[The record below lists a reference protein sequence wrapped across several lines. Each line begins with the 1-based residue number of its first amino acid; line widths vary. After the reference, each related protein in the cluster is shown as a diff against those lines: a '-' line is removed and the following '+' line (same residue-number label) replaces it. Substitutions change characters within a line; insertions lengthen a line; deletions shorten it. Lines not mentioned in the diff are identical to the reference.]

1 MQEERR
7 LVSTEAP
14 PEVSPAADDL
24 VPRAGPRPVRS
35 RSRAPVV
42 AVVAGLVALVGAVL
56 LPIAPVSMSVPEVRW
71 PADPRDPAPTML
83 MLTAYEPVDIEARFS
98 CRAAR
103 AAAAT
108 PDRVVLSTMGPTS
121 PDAGAE
127 ALTVRARDGG
137 VTVRSGGENLF
148 TGPLPPGDCRVV
160 VGGDAAAMHV
170 VVDGVT
176 VSTTPSRMPEPD
188 PDVLPESEPDLA
200 PIAALPEVDA
210 LRTSLPAL
218 PDATP
223 DDLSVRMTVDD
234 VFNHSPAPLKW
245 ALIGTILAALAV
257 GAVAMTVTALGRTR
271 ADRRPAETGALA
283 RWLSRAWGRVRRLRP
298 RVVDALV
305 AATLLA
311 WLFLAPLTDDDGY
324 YSAMAANVPFSGYV
338 PNYYQL
344 DNQGFTPFSWPY
356 YALSWWQET
365 FGVAPTVLRIPALVL
380 GLGTWFL
387 VRSFVART
395 RLLGEGTRQGRWA
408 HAAAQLA
415 AGAAFLAW
423 WLPYNMGVRP
433 EPVVA
438 FFAVATLVAVV
449 EGIERRRPALVGL
462 AVGIGSAGLMA
473 APTGFV
479 ALAPLVAAA
488 PVVWRWFRQGPGG
501 WWAVAGRWVLVLAPA
516 AVGSLLGFGD
526 GAYRDFVRS
535 QEIFAP
541 IQRAATWY
549 QEITRYGALLTTDS
563 HFGSYARRA
572 AVLLCLLMLVWFL
585 VLVVAARARDL
596 VVPFRLPFAGWTA
609 ILAFVL
615 LLPTP
620 SVPTHHFGA
629 LAGLGAVFL
638 ALVLVDGPPLLAR
651 LDRERPVPQAALAAA
666 ALSAVLVFAL
676 AGHGRDMWPYDWGLG
691 MPAYGDFP
699 SVRGIEFDQPLWWAL
714 ALAVVAVAVAAA
726 AGRRAPGWRRLAL
739 GVATPVMAVVFLLT
753 FTAWMVGDFARA
765 AVLTS
770 STWSPQVDAWTDPGA
785 TRSGVAH
792 QIDVLDP
799 VGARALPP
807 ATPPGSDPGT
817 PAAAGTE
824 PFVPGA
830 YLPTSPPP
838 AGLPPDV
845 PVFGSFLV
853 PASGANA
860 DSRRGTFATD
870 WYRLPP
876 ASPDAG
882 LAVSVSG
889 RLGDGVSLRAEYGR
903 ADAAGFAPVGS
914 RPIGDPDSSVEWR
927 TVPLV
932 DEAAPPPG
940 AEVVRLVAVDD
951 STTTGG
957 WLAFTGPTVRRWIP
971 LPEFLPADRAVG
983 VAWQMKSLFP
993 GVRQPRQQSGITEPA
1008 SGAIAYGE
1016 TPRDALADWTF
1027 EPERGGLLGHT
1038 HREAD
1043 VTRLTTRFRDAGD
1056 EVDDLWVLAYRQP
1069 YPSDGYALLPRRE
1082 TVSGLP

>member
-1 MQEERR
+1 M
-7 LVSTEAP
+7 STEAP
-14 PEVSPAADDL
+14 PEVYAEADD
-24 VPRAGPRPVRS
+24 VAARPGPRPARPWS
-35 RSRAPVV
+35 SVV

-83 MLTAYEPVDIEARFS
+83 MLTAYEPIDIEARFS

-108 PDRVVLSTMGPTS
+108 PDGVVLSTMGPTS
-121 PDAGAE
+121 PDADAE

-137 VTVRSGGENLF
+137 VTVRSGGEDLYA
-148 TGPLPPGDCRVV
+148 GPLPAGDCRVV

-223 DDLSVRMTVDD
+223 DDLSVRMTVDN
-234 VFNHSPAPLKW
+234 VFDHSPAPLKW

-257 GAVAMTVTALGRTR
+257 GAVAMTVTAVRRPRT
-271 ADRRPAETGALA
+271 DRRPAETGALA
-283 RWLSRAWGRVRRLRP
+283 RWIALVGGRMRRLRP

-305 AATLLA
+305 PATLLA

-365 FGVAPTVLRIPALVL
+365 FGMAPTVLRIPALVL

-408 HAAAQLA
+408 HAAARLA
-415 AGAAFLAW
+415 AAAAFLAW
-423 WLPYNMGVRP
+423 WLPYDMGVRP

-438 FFAVATLVAVV
+438 FFALATLVAVV

-488 PVVWRWFRQGPGG
+488 PVVWRWFRRGPGG
-501 WWAVAGRWVLVLAPA
+501 WWAVAGRWVVVLAPA

-541 IQRAATWY
+541 IQRAGTWY
-549 QEITRYGALLTTDS
+549 QEITRYEALLTTES

-572 AVLLCLLMLVWFL
+572 AVLVCLLMLVWFL

-620 SVPTHHFGA
+620 SAPTHHFGA

-651 LDRERPVPQAALAAA
+651 LDRERPVPQATLAAA

-676 AGHGRDMWPYDWGLG
+676 AWHGRDMWPYDRGLG

-714 ALAVVAVAVAAA
+714 ALAGVAVAVAAA
-726 AGRRAPGWRRLAL
+726 AARWAPGWRRLAL
-739 GVATPVMAVVFLLT
+739 GVATPVLAVVFLLT
-753 FTAWMVGDFARA
+753 FTVWMVGDFARA

-770 STWSPQVDAWTDPGA
+770 STWSPQVDAWNDPGA
-785 TRSGVAH
+785 TRSGMAH

-799 VGARALPP
+799 GSAQALPP
-807 ATPPGSDPGT
+807 ATPPAT
-817 PAAAGTE
+817 AAGTE
-824 PFVPGA
+824 AFVAGA

-838 AGLPPDV
+838 PGLEPDV

-853 PASGANA
+853 PAPGANA
-860 DSRRGTFATD
+860 DSRRGTFITD

-876 ASPDAG
+876 SSPDAG

-903 ADAAGFAPVGS
+903 ADPSGFVPVGE
-914 RPIGDPDSSVEWR
+914 RLIGDPDSSVEWR

-957 WLAFTGPTVRRWIP
+957 WLAFTGPTVRRWVP

-993 GVRQPRQQSGITEPA
+993 GVRQPRQQAGITEPA
-1008 SGAIAYGE
+1008 AAAIAYGE
-1016 TPRDALADWTF
+1016 TPRNALADWTF

-1056 EVDDLWVLAYRQP
+1056 EVDDLWVLEYRQP
-1069 YPSDGYALLPRRE
+1069 YPSDGFELIRRRE

>member
-1 MQEERR
+1 MPISGTIQEERR
-7 LVSTEAP
+7 LLSTEAP
-14 PEVSPAADDL
+14 PEVSAAADDD
-24 VPRAGPRPVRS
+24 VATRPGLRPARS
-35 RSRAPVV
+35 WSGAPVV

-56 LPIAPVSMSVPEVRW
+56 LPIAPVTMSVPEVRW
-71 PADPRDPAPTML
+71 PADPRNPAPTML

-108 PDRVVLSTMGPTS
+108 PDGVVLSTMGPTS

-137 VTVRSGGENLF
+137 VTVRSGGEDLF
-148 TGPLPPGDCRVV
+148 AGPLPAGDCRVV
-160 VGGDAAAMHV
+160 VGGDDAAMHV
-170 VVDGVT
+170 VVDDVT

-218 PDATP
+218 PGATP

-234 VFNHSPAPLKW
+234 VFDHSPAPLKW

-257 GAVAMTVTALGRTR
+257 GAVAMAVTAVRRART
-271 ADRRPAETGALA
+271 DRRPVETGALA
-283 RWLSRAWGRVRRLRP
+283 RWLARVRRLRP

-305 AATLLA
+305 PATLLA

-365 FGVAPTVLRIPALVL
+365 FGMAPTVLRIPALVL
-380 GLGTWFL
+380 GLGTWVL

-395 RLLGEGTRQGRWA
+395 RLLGTGTRPGRWA
-408 HAAAQLA
+408 HAAARLA
-415 AGAAFLAW
+415 AAAAFLAW
-423 WLPYNMGVRP
+423 WLPYDMGVRP

-479 ALAPLVAAA
+479 ALAPLVAAG

-501 WWAVAGRWVLVLAPA
+501 WWAVAGRWVVVLAPA

-541 IQRAATWY
+541 IQRAGTWY
-549 QEITRYGALLTTDS
+549 QEITRYGALLTTES

-572 AVLLCLLMLVWFL
+572 AVLVCLLMLVWFL

-620 SVPTHHFGA
+620 SAPTHHFGA
-629 LAGLGAVFL
+629 LAGVGAVFL

-651 LDRERPVPQAALAAA
+651 LDRERPVPQATLAAA

-676 AGHGRDMWPYDWGLG
+676 AGHGRDMWPYDRGLG

-714 ALAVVAVAVAAA
+714 ALAAVAVVVAAA
-726 AGRRAPGWRRLAL
+726 AARWAPGWRRLAL
-739 GVATPVMAVVFLLT
+739 GVATPVLAVVFLLT
-753 FTAWMVGDFARA
+753 FTVWMVGDFARA

-785 TRSGVAH
+785 TRSGMAH

-799 VGARALPP
+799 MGARALPP
-807 ATPPGSDPGT
+807 ATPPGAPS
-817 PAAAGTE
+817 AVGTE
-824 PFVPGA
+824 AFVPDA

-838 AGLPPDV
+838 AGLAPEV

-853 PASGANA
+853 PAPGANA

-876 ASPDAG
+876 AAPDAG

-903 ADAAGFAPVGS
+903 ADPTGFVPVGG
-914 RPIGDPDSSVEWR
+914 RLIGDPDSSVEWR

-971 LPEFLPADRAVG
+971 LPEFLPADHPVG

-1008 SGAIAYGE
+1008 SAAIAYGE

-1027 EPERGGLLGHT
+1027 APERGGLLGHT

-1056 EVDDLWVLAYRQP
+1056 EVDDLWVLEYRQP
-1069 YPSDGYALLPRRE
+1069 YPSNGYELVRRWE